1 MDFQA
6 KQIAPPK
13 SWEEFEELCL
23 VLFRAIWKDP
33 TAYKNGRRGQPQHGV
48 DIVVML
54 GRTSGAYCGIQC
66 KGKDAGYGNVLTI
79 TELNSEVEKAD
90 LFTPPLKELIVATT
104 APRDV
109 HLQQHA
115 RELSEARAK
124 RGRFRVQVLA
134 WEDIQSLLAEYPAVI
149 KRFYREHA
157 YDIDALLSA
166 MQAMPKGQDVAE
178 MLALVRQHVGADR
191 HVLTNKVSQWR
202 PITFVRS
209 RDLGPA
215 LLGRGL
221 GPSDATA
228 CPQLVEAD
236 TVVRQL
242 RRAFSARLVG
252 EPGSGKSVCAYQA
265 ALTLRSQG
273 WLVVRLGDPR
283 VANVSLASPEDKP
296 TLFLVD
302 DAHLMA
308 QDVLRDLEDQ
318 ACPTKLLL
326 TVHTALDRIATHR
339 GAIPMDGTRAVQT
352 IAAALKSNLRKTL
365 AAVKRFDKHVGEGSW
380 DEDLVRRIDDAQMSS
395 RFPWQFCFVLGGGWR
410 RANEAADASRF
421 YGADLILAIAATQQ
435 LASRDAQTPK
445 ETMLRLGFLAGLTA
459 DEIQRGLTWLV
470 QERLLLAE
478 NDLRCPHQRFS
489 AAIVGTIYSRWAASK
504 RQVFTRLCRAIL
516 IDEATTL
523 AGASALIQE
532 LRHFSRFDLP
542 RTFELE
548 SLWWIDEETQ
558 AALLAR
564 CWGASTAEDRMFACL
579 TLATLGGERNKWQDL
594 VPSTRIQQ
602 LGAWFSEAA
611 HPMGLGLGRLLNNIY
626 NADKFLAAQIVSAAD
641 PAAVAGLASAIN
653 ATTAYTVGEMIDRMA
668 LACTT
673 AWKQLFNAAL
683 ERSRIL
689 HTVAHW
695 PEGQH
700 IADFSQ
706 YCWAL
711 SLYDN
716 EFAFEV
722 LQTAMPLLQ
731 HALAADPMKVFPE
744 LDEIARYL
752 LRVWDPLGINTGK
765 LAPDRRQRALA
776 QELCRHIDCTTVA
789 AKISS
794 TASRREFEQ
803 AARFL
808 GFFRRADPKRA
819 ATLCRQL
826 DWSRLGATIG
836 AEWSHLTHDSTVFMC
851 QAALDKQS
859 REIVTSVIQAHLA
872 DIRVMPSQIAVLA
885 PELACAVVDQGGTIA
900 IGADMAYG
908 ASWRRA
914 AYVIYKFSELRPDL
928 VHVLV
933 TPYEAE
939 AATSLQSRQI
949 NVLDDADVFLR
960 VMDEVAPDALARILA
975 RVEPGAADA
984 AWVTCLAKG
993 GKAGRSAAI
1002 LIEHC
1007 QTMPGE
1013 LGKVARRLRQR
1024 FPKASIPRPD
1034 KSSMDQ

>member
-1 MDFQA
+1 M
-6 KQIAPPK
+6 P
-13 SWEEFEELCL
+13 
-23 VLFRAIWKDP
+23 
-33 TAYKNGRRGQPQHGV
+33 
-48 DIVVML
+48 
-54 GRTSGAYCGIQC
+54 GRTSGAFHGIQC

-90 LFTPPLKELIVATT
+90 LFTPALKDLIVATT

-109 HLQQHA
+109 HLQTHT
-115 RELSEARAK
+115 RELSEARAE
-124 RGRFRVQVLA
+124 RGRFRVHVLA
-134 WEDIQSLLAEYPAVI
+134 WEDIQSLLAEHPAVI
-149 KRFYREHA
+149 ERFYPEHA
-157 YDIDALLSA
+157 FDIPALLRA
-166 MQAMPKGQDVAE
+166 VQVLPNRQDVAE
-178 MLALVRQHVGADR
+178 ILALVRQHAGADR
-191 HVLTNKVSQWR
+191 HLLINKVSQWR
-202 PITFVRS
+202 PITFVQS

-228 CPQLVEAD
+228 CPRLVEAD

-252 EPGSGKSVCAYQA
+252 EPGSGKSVSAYQA
-265 ALTLRSQG
+265 ALTLRLQG
-273 WLVVRLGDPR
+273 WLAVRLGNPC
-283 VANVSLASPEDKP
+283 VADVSLASPEDKP

-302 DAHLMA
+302 DAHLME
-308 QDVLRDLEDQ
+308 QDVLRDIEDQ

-326 TVHTALDRIATHR
+326 TVHTGLDRTVAHR

-352 IAAALKSNLRKTL
+352 IAAALKSNLRHTL
-365 AAVKRFDKHVGEGSW
+365 AAVKRVDDYVGEGSW
-380 DEDLVRRIDDAQMSS
+380 DEDLARRIDEAQTSS
-395 RFPWQFCFVLGGGWR
+395 QCPWQFCFVLGGGWR
-410 RANEAADASRF
+410 RANEAADASRVH
-421 YGADLILAIAATQQ
+421 GADLMLAIAATQQ
-435 LASRDAQTPK
+435 MASRDAPTTK

-489 AAIVGTIYSRWAASK
+489 AAIVATIYSRWPALK
-504 RQVFTRLCRAIL
+504 RQVFTRVCRAIL

-523 AGASALIQE
+523 AGASVLIQE

-548 SLWWIDEETQ
+548 SLRWIDEETQ

-579 TLATLGGERNKWQDL
+579 TLARLGGERNKWQDL

-602 LGAWFSEAA
+602 LGAWLSEAA
-611 HPMGLGLGRLLNNIY
+611 HPMGFGLGGLLNNIY
-626 NADKFLAAQIVSAAD
+626 NNDKSLAAQIVSAAD

-668 LACTT
+668 LACTN
-673 AWKQLFNAAL
+673 AWKQSFNAAL

-689 HTVAHW
+689 QTVAHW

-700 IADFSQ
+700 IADLSH
-706 YCWAL
+706 YCLAL

-744 LDEIARYL
+744 VDEITGHL
-752 LRVWDPLGINTGK
+752 LHVWDPLGVYTGK
-765 LAPDRRQRALA
+765 AAPDHRQRALA
-776 QELCRHIDCTTVA
+776 WELCRHIDCTKVA

-794 TASRREFEQ
+794 AAWRREFEQ
-803 AARFL
+803 AARFI

-826 DWSRLGATIG
+826 DWSRLGTTIG
-836 AEWSHLTHDSTVFMC
+836 AEWSYLTHESTVFMC
-851 QAALDKQS
+851 QAAVDKQS

-872 DIRVMPSQIAVLA
+872 DIRVMPSRIAVLA
-885 PELACAVVDQGGTIA
+885 PELACAVVDQGGTIS
-900 IGADMAYG
+900 IGMDMAYG
-908 ASWRRA
+908 ASWWLA
-914 AYVIYKFSELRPDL
+914 ACIIYKFSELRPDL

-939 AATSLQSRQI
+939 AATSLQSKQTK
-949 NVLDDADVFLR
+949 VFHDADVFLR
-960 VMDEVAPDALARILA
+960 VMDEAAPDALARILA
-975 RVEPGAADA
+975 RVEPVAAEA
-984 AWVTCLAKG
+984 AWGTCLAKG

-1002 LIEHC
+1002 LIELC
-1007 QTMPGE
+1007 RTMPGE
-1013 LGKVARRLRQR
+1013 LGEVARRLRQR
-1024 FPKASIPRPD
+1024 FPKASLPRPD
-1034 KSSMDQ
+1034 KSSTDQ